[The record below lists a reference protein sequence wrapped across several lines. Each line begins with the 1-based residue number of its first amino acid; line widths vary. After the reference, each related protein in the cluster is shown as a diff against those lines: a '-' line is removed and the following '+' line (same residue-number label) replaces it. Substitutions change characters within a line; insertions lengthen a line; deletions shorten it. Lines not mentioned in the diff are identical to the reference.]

1 MPDQYTGP
9 VRILG
14 DDGIL
19 LTTGAAALEIDHEM
33 GNWKGVV
40 QTLIGTAVAGKALV
54 VELEIPEGGRGKAQL
69 TPQGEVG
76 DRSSSLVVGLGDKPF

>member
-1 MPDQYTGP
+1 MADEYNGP

-19 LTTGAAALEIDHEM
+19 LTTGAAALETDPEM
-33 GNWKGVV
+33 ASWKGIV

-54 VELEIPEGGRGKAQL
+54 VQIEIPEGGTGRAQL
-69 TPQGEVG
+69 TPYDEIG
-76 DRSSSLVVGLGDKPF
+76 DKANSLIVGLGAKPF